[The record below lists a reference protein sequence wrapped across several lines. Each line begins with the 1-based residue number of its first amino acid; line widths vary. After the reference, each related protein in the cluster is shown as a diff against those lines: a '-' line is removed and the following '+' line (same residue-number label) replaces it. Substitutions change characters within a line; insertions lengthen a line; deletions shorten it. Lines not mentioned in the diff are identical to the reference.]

1 MRPVPQTRDRTLPQ
15 GDPTVPL
22 PIPRRDF
29 LKSSVATAAGLG
41 TAAGL
46 AAPGQLSAAR
56 LPNGPERIAIDPE
69 ILPLVR
75 LLEGTAPD
83 KLIPVALEQMARG
96 LPYRRLLAA
105 TFLQKV
111 RGASSHDVW
120 VVHSLHQTG
129 LDVSREDQLLPLM
142 WSLRYTPDDHPGI
155 LRPLNEAALPA
166 PAKAARVFEGAMEG
180 NDAPAAR
187 AAIVAVARSEGPRAA
202 MDRFWRWGAACCGG
216 GNIGHNIIGVA
227 NTYRTLEVIG
237 WRYAEPVLQFVT
249 FYTDAPK
256 AEAEVTGLN
265 ARRAK
270 ESVGKLRPD
279 WAGGKSDKGA
289 VLELLAFV
297 REGHVGRACEWAY
310 DRLVAGK
317 LQAATVWD
325 AVFLASA
332 ELIVRYEVGSVTGRP
347 LHSMTMANALN
358 YAFRTCSEPE
368 TRLRILLEAIHWGCD
383 FYTVERGRGNLRD
396 LRITAIPESD
406 SPAAVTDAVDDI
418 FGRLPPRRGRMRNRT
433 GDDKAMELTYALARK
448 HDHGPFFQTA
458 RRLMCRKALD
468 AHEFKFPVAVFEN
481 YEHVSPE
488 WRPHLLAAA
497 VHVLQGPR
505 MEDSTAYLQA
515 REELR
520 RLR

>member
-1 MRPVPQTRDRTLPQ
+1 MTS
-15 GDPTVPL
+15 
-22 PIPRRDF
+22 PIPRREF
-29 LKSSVATAAGLG
+29 LKFSLATASGVS
-41 TAAGL
+41 AAGRL
-46 AAPGQLSAAR
+46 AAPNFVSAAH
-56 LPNGPERIAIDPE
+56 LADSPGRIGVDPE
-69 ILPLVR
+69 ILPLVQ
-75 LLEGTAPD
+75 LLEGTTPD
-83 KLIPVALEQMARG
+83 KLIPFAVDQLARG

-105 TFLQKV
+105 TFLQKI

-129 LDVSREDQLLPLM
+129 LDLSREDQLLPLM

-166 PAKAARVFEGAMEG
+166 PAKAAQVFEASLEG

-202 MDRFWRWGAACCGG
+202 MERLWRWGAVCCGG
-216 GNIGHNIIGVA
+216 DNIGHNIIGVA

-256 AEAEVTGLN
+256 AEAEVSGLN
-265 ARRAK
+265 ARRAQD
-270 ESVGKLRPD
+270 SVDKLRPD
-279 WAGGKSDKGA
+279 WTGGNSDKGA
-289 VLELLAFV
+289 VLELLAFF
-297 REGHVGRACEWAY
+297 REGQVGRACEWAF
-310 DRLVAGK
+310 DGLVAGK
-317 LQAATVWD
+317 LQATTVWD
-325 AVFLASA
+325 AIFLASA

-347 LHSMTMANALN
+347 LHSMTMANALH

-396 LRITAIPESD
+396 LRITAIPEVD
-406 SPAAVTDAVDDI
+406 SPAAVTDAVDDV

-433 GDDKAMELTYALARK
+433 GDDKAMELTYALASK
-448 HDHGPFFQTA
+448 HPHDQFFQTA
-458 RRLMCRKALD
+458 RQLMCRKALD

-481 YEHVSPE
+481 YEHVSPK

-505 MEDSTAYLQA
+505 MEDSPAYLQA

-520 RLR
+520 RL